1 MARGRK
7 PNNPQHAFLKNPP
20 PHIVARATSPAGKK
34 KLAES
39 KKMIK
44 AHSDQ
49 WRELRRQ
56 GVTIDLFEMQEIV
69 DPELMGSANAL
80 TYKAAEAIPKY
91 ANAIDKVNAAK
102 YRNIGIARAGGEAMQ
117 ENTRLFR
124 EKLQEKFPEIIK
136 KLAERKC
143 SAVHA
148 ATTIINQWAGK
159 PWDLLGWS
167 GDERGPSL
175 GTLRKHLKKLVKATN
190 Q

>member
-136 KLAERKC
+136 KLAERKY

-167 GDERGPSL
+167 GDERGPSPD
-175 GTLRKHLKKLVKATN
+175 TLRKHLKKLVKATN

>member
-7 PNNPQHAFLKNPP
+7 PNNPQAALLKNPP
-20 PHIVARATSPAGKK
+20 PYIVARAASPAGKK

-39 KKMIK
+39 RKMIK

-56 GVTIDLFEMQEIV
+56 GVTIELFEMQDIT
-69 DPELMGSANAL
+69 DPELMGPENVL
-80 TYKAAEAIPKY
+80 TYEEAEAIPKY
-91 ANAIDKVNAAK
+91 ANAIDAVNAAK

-117 ENTRLFR
+117 GNTRLFR
-124 EKLQEKFPEIIK
+124 EKLQEEFPEIIK

-159 PWDLLGWS
+159 PWDLLLWPGN
-167 GDERGPSL
+167 ERGPSL
-175 GTLRKHLKKLVKATN
+175 STLRKHLKNMVKATN
-190 Q
+190 R